1 MSSATTWLPCV
12 FLPPPKLKHGVFF
25 SSCSRASTLPP
36 SCSSFNYLLTLILT
50 FIRVRVSVERSEVTG
65 GGVRT
70 CLDKRPSRVIPFAL
84 TIQP

>member
-50 FIRVRVSVERSEVTG
+50 FIRGEGQRSTFGSDRWRSTYVSGQT
-65 GGVRT
+65 T
-70 CLDKRPSRVIPFAL
+70 F
-84 TIQP
+84 